1 MGVGLPCRRTPTALC
16 AALAAGAIPITV
28 RTMKRLAAAALAVV
42 LLLSLATMTGGCRT
56 KKSGS
61 REFIPGTGWTP
72 AK

>member
-1 MGVGLPCRRTPTALC
+1 
-16 AALAAGAIPITV
+16 
-28 RTMKRLAAAALAVV
+28 MKRLAAAALAVV
-42 LLLSLATMTGGCRT
+42 LLLSLAMMTGGCRT